1 MRAYIIRRL
10 LLIIPTMFL
19 VSLLVF
25 FPIRF
30 IPGDVIKIMLGE
42 HEWQMEGGLG
52 GGEDLLEI
60 LRRDLGLDV
69 PVHVQYGRWLGVAR
83 NKDGEF
89 AGLLQGNLGESL
101 WTRRPVTEDILPRI
115 PTTFVLGVMAIII
128 GLLIS
133 LPIGIY
139 SAIRQDTWGD
149 YVGRSVAIICI
160 SVPAFW
166 VGTMIFIFPAIWW
179 DWSPPVH
186 YVAFVED
193 PLANLGML
201 IIPAVVLG
209 MAMGGITMR
218 MTRTMMLEV
227 LRQDYIRTAWSKGLK
242 ERVVVIRHALKNAL
256 IPVVTIVGQRI
267 PFLIGGSVIV
277 ETIFALPGMGRLMVF
292 VLNQRDYTVLA
303 GINIM
308 IASAVLMVNLIVD
321 LTYAYLDPRVH
332 YE

>member
-10 LLIIPTMFL
+10 LLFIPTMFL
-19 VSLLVF
+19 VSLLIF

-30 IPGDVIKIMLGE
+30 IPGDVIKIMAGE
-42 HEWQMEGGLG
+42 QEWRMGVGKAE
-52 GGEDLLEI
+52 ETLEFI
-60 LRRDLGLDV
+60 KKELGLDV
-69 PVHVQYGRWLGVAR
+69 PVHIQYARWVGVVR
-83 NKDGEF
+83 NKDGEY
-89 AGLLQGNLGESL
+89 AGLFQGNFGKSL
-101 WTRRPVTEDILPRI
+101 WTGRPVTEDILPRI
-115 PTTFVLGVMAIII
+115 PTTFVLGIMAITI

-139 SAIRQDTWGD
+139 SSIRQDTWGD
-149 YVGRSVAIICI
+149 YVGRSVSILCI

-179 DWSPPVH
+179 DWSPPVE
-186 YVAFVED
+186 YVAFIED
-193 PLANLGML
+193 PLANLRML
-201 IIPAVVLG
+201 IVPAVVLG

-303 GINIM
+303 GINIL

-321 LTYAYLDPRVH
+321 LTYAFLDPRVH
-332 YE
+332 YD